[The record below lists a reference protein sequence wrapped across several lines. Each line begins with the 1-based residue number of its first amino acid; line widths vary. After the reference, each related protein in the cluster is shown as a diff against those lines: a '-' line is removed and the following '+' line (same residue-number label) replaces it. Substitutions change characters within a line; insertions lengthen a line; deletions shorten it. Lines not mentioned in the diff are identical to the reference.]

1 MKKNYHKGNVR
12 EGLVEAAELVLH
24 DEGLKALSLRRVAR
38 EVGVAPSAVY
48 NHFKNLEALLAAVAA
63 DGYRQLATLEDAAYT
78 SAGEPETVLRGLARD
93 YLEFGAKNPNLYRLM
108 FSPAVVGYRSDPE
121 LGAAGDSSFGL
132 SVDWWYG
139 KGTYDPARSAV
150 NYPAA
155 LSLWGMLHGL
165 TLQMIDGLI
174 TVGTNKSNSIDAL
187 AQSTMDMYI
196 QGAAGHFPKNT

>member
-12 EGLVEAAELVLH
+12 EGLVEAAERVLQ

-63 DGYRQLATLEDAAYT
+63 DGYRQLAALEQAAYT
-78 SAGEPETVLRGLARD
+78 SSAEPGAMLRGLARD
-93 YLEFGAKNPNLYRLM
+93 YLEFGANNPNLYRLM

-132 SVDWWYG
+132 SVDWWCG
-139 KGTYDPARSAV
+139 KGSYDPSVSAV
-150 NYPAA
+150 NYPTA
-155 LSLWGMLHGL
+155 LSTWALLHGL

-174 TVGTNKSNSIDAL
+174 TVGTNQGNSIETL
-187 AQSTMDMYI
+187 AQSTMDI
-196 QGAAGHFPKNT
+196 FIEGAARHFPENT

>member
-12 EGLVEAAELVLH
+12 EGLVEAAERVLH

-63 DGYRQLATLEDAAYT
+63 DGYRQLAALEEAAYF
-78 SAGEPETVLRGLARD
+78 SAAEPETVLRSLARD
-93 YLEFGAKNPNLYRLM
+93 YLKFGAKNPNLYRLM
-108 FSPAVVGYRSDPE
+108 FSPAVVDYRSDPE

-132 SVDWWYG
+132 SVNWWYG
-139 KGTYDPARSAV
+139 KDSYDPAKSAV
-150 NYPAA
+150 SYPAA
-155 LSLWGMLHGL
+155 LSFWAMLHGL

-174 TVGTNKSNSIDAL
+174 TVGTDTSNSIDVL
-187 AQSTMDMYI
+187 AQSTMGIYI
-196 QGAAGHFPKNT
+196 HGAVAQFTKST